1 MQSTLT
7 LQENDRQETNP
18 QGTDP
23 HDAFEIAP
31 GVVLAAR
38 AEKASPSLAPDPIG
52 PASTP
57 HISLASGSNPSGFTP
72 SGVAAGAPVPPVDT
86 TFRAAAVGNLDILGK
101 RSATGRWMTRL
112 FFGLLFAVGSAAAAE
127 AWGHYGD
134 TARELIARWT
144 PFTLTS
150 SSPTSAPPAETSDVA
165 AQPAVPAVQGSAQT
179 TDQAAAQPAPAPAA
193 QPASGT
199 TPSAATSPADSAQ
212 MLQSMTRDLATMGQQ
227 IEQLKASVEQLKAS
241 QEQMGQQMAQQTS
254 RDAVRPAPA
263 RTAAAKPSD
272 ARTFEQSMRAKLA
285 ALPRPAAAPVRKPKP
300 AYSPMPAAAAPP
312 LPQPQAAVAP
322 LPPPTESQATTQQD
336 GEPVVRP
343 PVPLR

>member
-7 LQENDRQETNP
+7 LQETNP
-18 QGTDP
+18 QETDP

-38 AEKASPSLAPDPIG
+38 AEKASPSLAPDPVG

-57 HISLASGSNPSGFTP
+57 HISLASGSNASGFTP
-72 SGVAAGAPVPPVDT
+72 SGLAAGAPVPPVDT
-86 TFRAAAVGNLDILGK
+86 TFRAATVGNLDILSK
-101 RSATGRWMTRL
+101 RSATSRWMARL
-112 FFGLLFAVGSAAAAE
+112 LVGLLFAVGSAAAAE

-150 SSPTSAPPAETSDVA
+150 TTSSTQPTQAPDAAAPPASSAAQGSSQVAMADQASTQPAAQASPAPVA
-165 AQPAVPAVQGSAQT
+165 APAVPPSSA
-179 TDQAAAQPAPAPAA
+179 DPAQ
-193 QPASGT
+193 
-199 TPSAATSPADSAQ
+199 
-212 MLQSMTRDLATMGQQ
+212 MTRDLAAMGQQ
-227 IEQLKASVEQLKAS
+227 IEQLKASIEQLKAS
-241 QEQMGQQMAQQTS
+241 QEQMGQQMAQQTA
-254 RDAVRPAPA
+254 RDAVRPPPA

-272 ARTFEQSMRAKLA
+272 ARSFEQSMRAKLA
-285 ALPRPAAAPVRKPKP
+285 ALPPRPAAAPVRKPKP
-300 AYSPMPAAAAPP
+300 AYSPMPAAAPP
-312 LPQPQAAVAP
+312 LPQPQTAVAP
-322 LPPPTESQATTQQD
+322 LPPQPESQATTQQD